1 MKLSYLFLLL
11 SISLSA
17 YEGCGLTK
25 QDALLELSGKI
36 RTTVQSEIKMTTS
49 SVRTASSSQE
59 SIEHKVDTLSK
70 NSTHLSLV
78 KITYTKKQK
87 TICATVKEIDQVKNT
102 SDLLNAALLFDAAN
116 LPKNIDEKIKK
127 LSKWLEKLDELN
139 YLVPEFYK
147 PTKKQLRKEKALLA
161 LTKKEKTFQ
170 DIYDSSIAKADA
182 LIFKACDSTKEDAF
196 DALNKKLFANKTKK
210 QDNEGIFGKAS
221 SFFTS
226 IFSSSKD
233 NSKML
238 ELFSSQVFYSKEKKE
253 QCAIIKKSDLLNVAN
268 TLNADIKRFQ
278 INALSPKPTIRYKE
292 ILNYQEHLNV
302 TKALLELYS
311 DKFTKSDFKR
321 ITKLKQ
327 ALSDE
332 LKVTYPQYV
341 KFEVSGAQK
350 IKIKVDDKKVEANKE
365 IYLKKGE
372 HTYTIAAKDKC
383 PITDTFSLDLFDK
396 EDISKDL
403 SDYNY
408 PTVLFV
414 GEKDFRISIDGELY
428 KSNIAN
434 TIKKCDAELRW
445 MVKFDGQ
452 NKNGILKL
460 SAGEKKTIELNF
472 LSTQELS
479 IFNDAKTKN
488 FQAQSG
494 VKFSE
499 SLTPIMSNNLVF
511 ALESKPEHGELNL
524 HEKGSFTYKAEKGYV
539 GLDTFEYIIK
549 TEDETSAPKIVNIKV
564 SASDIPAVVVPVVA
578 PVVAKK
584 EDNQT
589 KVEQTKVEHIKV
601 VQKPK
606 QEEISVKENDDANE
620 IRYQKFK
627 IYVNSQEQNIEK
639 LKKLQSKYPKLFNRL
654 LKEKMSGL

>member
-17 YEGCGLTK
+17 YEGCALTK

-59 SIEHKVDTLSK
+59 SIEEKVDTLSK

-78 KITYTKKQK
+78 KIKYTKKEK
-87 TICATVKEIDQVKNT
+87 MICASVKEIDQVKNT
-102 SDLLNAALLFDAAN
+102 SDLLSAALLFDEAN
-116 LPKNIDEKIKK
+116 LPKSIDEKIKK
-127 LSKWLEKLDELN
+127 LSKWLEKLDELS

-147 PTKKQLRKEKALLA
+147 PTKKQLSKEKALLA

-182 LIFKACDSTKEDAF
+182 LIFKACDATKEDAF

-210 QDNEGIFGKAS
+210 QDDEGIFSKAS

-226 IFSSSKD
+226 IFSKSKD
-233 NSKML
+233 DSKML
-238 ELFSSQVFYSKEKKE
+238 ELFSAQVIYSTEKKK
-253 QCAIIKKSDLLNVAN
+253 QCAIIKKSDLLSVAS
-268 TLNADIKRFQ
+268 TLNSDLKRFQ
-278 INALSPKPTIRYKE
+278 ISSLSQKPMIRYKE

-302 TKALLELYS
+302 TKALLELYP
-311 DKFTKSDFKR
+311 KIFTKSDFKR
-321 ITKLKQ
+321 ITKVKK
-327 ALSDE
+327 ALADE
-332 LKVTYPQYV
+332 LKVTYPQYI
-341 KFEVSGAQK
+341 KFEVNGAK
-350 IKIKVDDKKVEANKE
+350 AIVVKVDDKKIEANKE

-372 HTYTIAAKDKC
+372 HTYSITAQGKC
-383 PITDTFSLDLFDK
+383 PIIGTFSLDLLDK
-396 EDISKDL
+396 ETISKDL
-403 SDYNY
+403 TKFDY
-408 PTVLFV
+408 PTVLFIS
-414 GEKDFRISIDGELY
+414 EKDFRISIDGELY

-434 TIKKCDAELRW
+434 TIKKCGVELRW
-445 MVKFDGQ
+445 MVKFDRQ

-488 FQAQSG
+488 FQVQSG

-499 SLTPIMSNNLVF
+499 SLTPVISNHLEFVV
-511 ALESKPEHGELNL
+511 ESKPEHGELNL

-549 TEDETSAPKIVNIKV
+549 TEDETSSPKIVNIKV
-564 SASDIPAVVVPVVA
+564 SAADIPVTIPAIANPVLV
-578 PVVAKK
+578 KQ
-584 EDNQT
+584 EDNKT
-589 KVEQTKVEHIKV
+589 KVEQK
-601 VQKPK
+601 QKQK
-606 QEEISVKENDDANE
+606 QEKISVKENDDANE

-627 IYVNSQEQNIEK
+627 AYVNSQEQNVEK

-654 LKEKMSGL
+654 LKEKMAEH

>member
-11 SISLSA
+11 AISLSA

-49 SVRTASSSQE
+49 SVRTASSSEE
-59 SIEHKVDTLSK
+59 SIEEKVDTLSK

-78 KITYTKKQK
+78 KIKYTKKAK
-87 TICATVKEIDQVKNT
+87 MICASVKESDQVKNT
-102 SDLLNAALLFDAAN
+102 SDLLSVALLFDAAN

-127 LSKWLEKLDELN
+127 LSEWLEKLDELS

-147 PTKKQLRKEKALLA
+147 PTNKQLSKEKALLT

-182 LIFKACDSTKEDAF
+182 LIFKACDSTKEEAF
-196 DALNKKLFANKTKK
+196 NALNKKLFANKTKK
-210 QDNEGIFGKAS
+210 QDDEGIFGKTA
-221 SFFTS
+221 SFFSS
-226 IFSSSKD
+226 IFSASKD
-233 NSKML
+233 DSKML
-238 ELFSSQVFYSKEKKE
+238 ELFASQVVYSKEKKK
-253 QCAIIKKSDLLNVAN
+253 QCAVIKKSDLLGVAN

-278 INALSPKPTIRYKE
+278 VSSLSQNPIIRYKE

-302 TKALLELYS
+302 TKALLELYPNN
-311 DKFTKSDFKR
+311 FTKTDFKR
-321 ITKLKQ
+321 ITKVKQ
-327 ALSDE
+327 ALANK
-332 LKVTYPQYV
+332 LKTTFPQYV
-341 KFEVSGAQK
+341 KFEVNGAQE
-350 IKIKVDDKKVEANKE
+350 IRIKVDDKKVEANKE

-372 HTYTIAAKDKC
+372 HTYTISAKGKC
-383 PITDTFSLDLFDK
+383 PISDTFSLDLFDK

-403 SDYNY
+403 SEYNY

-414 GEKDFRISIDGELY
+414 SEKDFRISIDGESY

-445 MVKFDGQ
+445 MVKYDGQ

-479 IFNDAKTKN
+479 VFNDAKTKN

-499 SLTPIMSNNLVF
+499 SLTPVMSNNLEFVV
-511 ALESKPEHGELNL
+511 ESKPEHGELKL
-524 HEKGSFTYKAEKGYV
+524 HEKGSFTYKAKDGYV

-549 TEDETSAPKIVNIKV
+549 TDDEISAPKIVNIRV
-564 SASDIPAVVVPVVA
+564 SASDMPVVVTPVVA
-578 PVVAKK
+578 QQENNTTKIK
-584 EDNQT
+584 E
-589 KVEQTKVEHIKV
+589 KV
-601 VQKPK
+601 K
-606 QEEISVKENDDANE
+606 QEEVAVKDKSDADE

-627 IYVNSQEQNIEK
+627 AYVNSQAQNVEK